1 MAYKSLIDY
10 YGGGMV
16 KPSDGYQL
24 GGLVAGARRQ
34 RDYSGEMRSLQ
45 EAAERAAKEREKLLG
60 GGGDWKDKLKS
71 FALTTGATAIGGG
84 LGAGLY
90 KALEQRSREKAF
102 KPTDFSGGKYAQDIR
117 GEMNKRE
124 SQLKDQGL
132 SRIGLAGLT
141 GYMGG
146 KAGGIYDKA
155 ASGVKGGIGQL
166 RDVAGFL
173 KEGGTMRDV
182 LGGYA
187 QKVGESGVFGKG
199 SVISNRLLK
208 SGASAG
214 IAPTVP
220 DAMKKTLSKEARQEA
235 FTKGVEPMF
244 EQNEWLWKTPGS
256 TDSEWAVPDDAY
268 AKSVL
273 TPTVQQPT
281 VQQPTPDWAGI
292 EQDRLAA
299 VQSASDAYSKRKE
312 QYDWL
317 KGRGV
322 IEEPESPFTT
332 DVEPLLADMSQGAI
346 EEASP
351 WMAQQP
357 SAPQPSLAG
366 AQPSMASSLMPDMP
380 PAGFSGQDV
389 MVGEAGV
396 SEFEP
401 FRIPTLLGE
410 SFEGYNPFDTTYEEF
425 ASDWMPA
432 GIQTAGGVGYKGGG
446 LIEGLIPRGYQ
457 DGGQVGYGTATNP
470 QDALRQMGMG
480 DVADDPRLEKY
491 MEDLPQFGMGYKQQ
505 LGDITAGARSNL
517 MGISQQ
523 ARTQQAGSGF
533 AGGGAGT
540 MGQSRARQ
548 QLQRGFGSQR
558 RGLVEGYQADLLSAI
573 ADIEGK
579 GGFEFG
585 SDAPGAGYSGS
596 ITETEALNTMAGYGG
611 AEEQA
616 SASGA
621 PQNAYSGQAWTNAD
635 GVELK
640 WSSSRNNWLPAEQW
654 DYYAQSQSDWA

>member
-1 MAYKSLIDY
+1 
-10 YGGGMV
+10 
-16 KPSDGYQL
+16 
-24 GGLVAGARRQ
+24 
-34 RDYSGEMRSLQ
+34 
-45 EAAERAAKEREKLLG
+45 
-60 GGGDWKDKLKS
+60 
-71 FALTTGATAIGGG
+71 
-84 LGAGLY
+84 
-90 KALEQRSREKAF
+90 
-102 KPTDFSGGKYAQDIR
+102 
-117 GEMNKRE
+117 
-124 SQLKDQGL
+124 
-132 SRIGLAGLT
+132 
-141 GYMGG
+141 
-146 KAGGIYDKA
+146 
-155 ASGVKGGIGQL
+155 
-166 RDVAGFL
+166 
-173 KEGGTMRDV
+173 
-182 LGGYA
+182 
-187 QKVGESGVFGKG
+187 
-199 SVISNRLLK
+199 
-208 SGASAG
+208 
-214 IAPTVP
+214 
-220 DAMKKTLSKEARQEA
+220 
-235 FTKGVEPMF
+235 
-244 EQNEWLWKTPGS
+244 
-256 TDSEWAVPDDAY
+256 
-268 AKSVL
+268 
-273 TPTVQQPT
+273 
-281 VQQPTPDWAGI
+281 
-292 EQDRLAA
+292 
-299 VQSASDAYSKRKE
+299 
-312 QYDWL
+312 
-317 KGRGV
+317 V

-446 LIEGLIPRGYQ
+446 LIEGLMPRGYQ
-457 DGGQVGYGTATNP
+457 EGGQVGYGTATNP